1 MRRPVAC
8 LLLLAFALA
17 ARAETPNDAVPL
29 GPLPRSVTPEHYTL
43 ELRMDANADAF
54 SGKVA
59 IDVSVDEAVDTIWL
73 HGRHLDID
81 SATLTGTDG
90 EQLPLKVTVA
100 DEAGGVL
107 KLDAPAALATGKAK
121 LTLTWNA
128 KYDRQLQGAYQ
139 IKVGDDAY
147 IATQMEPLGARSAF
161 PGFDEPAFKTPWD
174 ISLIVPRDQ
183 NAVTNAAQIGI
194 DKVEDGWKRLRF
206 ATTEKLPS
214 YLIAFAVGPWDIVEW
229 QDIPPNAIRST
240 PLKLRGIAPKG
251 RGGEMRYA
259 LEHTAEQVAALET
272 YFGLPYP
279 FDKLDLLAAPDFSF
293 GAMENAGLIVYRET
307 FLLGVDKAPTAL
319 RQTYWAIH
327 THELA
332 HQWFGNLVTMPWWD
346 DIWLNEA
353 FASWME
359 ARILRDLKPEHHAD
373 REMLEA
379 ALYAMENDSL
389 ASARRIHEPV
399 PDYTGVLSAFDGITY
414 SKGAAVLG
422 MFERFLGEDKFRDA
436 IRLHLRKFA
445 RGSATSGDL
454 MRTIATQGDDP
465 SALQAAFASF
475 TDQAGVP
482 ILQTDLR
489 CDDNHATLTLQQS
502 RYVPLGSSADA
513 GVRWS
518 IPVCVRYPD
527 GKDTARQC
535 TLLTGRRSTMTLLG
549 DACPAWVH
557 PNADGAGYYRF
568 ALAADDQPA
577 LAAAFATLAPPEQR
591 VYADSLVAA
600 YDSGLLSNEAFLAA
614 VPALASAGDRTVAL
628 APKTTL
634 HWMREQ
640 LVDDAAQRDALDR
653 LVVAT
658 YQPRLDKL
666 GLDAAAEDDDE
677 VRLLRQDLIDLL
689 AQIPLS
695 KTLRETLAAR
705 GRTVLGLGGDKDG
718 PLQPDAIASDQR
730 GLALAL
736 AAELGG
742 EREFAAFER
751 HLAATEDALLRRQML
766 SALGAFRQPVLAQRA
781 RALALG
787 DAVRSGEIA
796 YIPLAQMDVPE
807 LRDAT
812 RSWLREHF
820 ETLFAKVPQVWKAHL
835 PTFET
840 DGLCSASDASN
851 LQQRYEAR
859 MRAVEGGPRAL
870 AQAAE
875 AIRLC
880 AAKLQYHRSTWFG
893 KALPAIADR
902 ARDQAHARAIHSDQ
916 AQLARQTDLTD
927 RSPEA
932 KKAPIQAEHSTG
944 QD

>member
-1 MRRPVAC
+1 MRRAVAC
-8 LLLLAFALA
+8 LLLLALAVA
-17 ARAETPNDAVPL
+17 ARADAPNDPVPL
-29 GPLPRSVTPEHYTL
+29 GPLPRSVVPEHYTL
-43 ELRMDANADAF
+43 ELRMDANAETF

-59 IDVSVDEAVDTIWL
+59 IDVSVNEAVDTIWL

-81 SATLTGTDG
+81 SATLTGADG

-107 KLDAPAALATGKAK
+107 RLAAPATLAPGKAK
-121 LTLTWNA
+121 LVLTWRA

-174 ISLIVPRDQ
+174 ISLIVPRGQ
-183 NAVTNAAQIGI
+183 NAVANTTMIGI
-194 DKVEDGWKRLRF
+194 EKVEDGWTRLRF

-214 YLIAFAVGPWDIVEW
+214 YLIAFAAGPWDIVEW
-229 QDIPPNAIRST
+229 QDVPPNAIRTT

-259 LEHTAEQVAALET
+259 LEHTAEQVAALEA
-272 YFGLPYP
+272 YFAVPYP

-359 ARILRDLKPEHHAD
+359 ARILRDLKPEIRAD
-373 REMLEA
+373 RDMLEA
-379 ALYAMENDSL
+379 ALHAMENDSL

-422 MFERFLGEDKFRDA
+422 MFERFLGEEKFRDA

-454 MRTIATQGDDP
+454 MRTIAAQGEDP
-465 SALQAAFASF
+465 AALQAAFASF
-475 TDQAGVP
+475 TDQAGAP
-482 ILQTDLR
+482 ILQADLH
-489 CDDNHATLTLQQS
+489 CDDNHATLALQQS
-502 RYVPLGSSADA
+502 RYVPLGSAASPD
-513 GVRWS
+513 VRWS
-518 IPVCVRYPD
+518 IPVCVRYPQ
-527 GKDTARQC
+527 GSKTARQC
-535 TLLTGRRSTMTLLG
+535 TLLTERRGTMALPG

-568 ALAADDQPA
+568 ALAADDQTA

-600 YDSGLLSNEAFLAA
+600 YDSGLLSTEAFLAA
-614 VPALASAGDRTVAL
+614 VPALASADDRTVAL
-628 APKTTL
+628 APKATL
-634 HWMREQ
+634 HWMREHLIDDMQ
-640 LVDDAAQRDALDR
+640 LRDALDR
-653 LVVAT
+653 LIVAT
-658 YQPRLDKL
+658 YQPRLDML
-666 GLDAAAEDDDE
+666 GIDAAAQDDDE

-689 AQIPLS
+689 AQIPIS
-695 KTLRETLAAR
+695 KVLRETFAAR
-705 GRTVLGLGGDKDG
+705 GRTVLGLDGDKAG
-718 PLQPDAIASDQR
+718 ALQPDAIASDQR

-742 EREFAAFER
+742 EHEFAAFER
-751 HLAATEDALLRRQML
+751 HLAVTEDALLRRQML
-766 SALGAFRQPVLAQRA
+766 LALGAFRQPGLAQRA
-781 RALALG
+781 RTLALG
-787 DAVRSGEIA
+787 DSVRSGEIA
-796 YIPLAQMDVPE
+796 YIPYAQMDVRE
-807 LRDAT
+807 LRGTT
-812 RSWLREHF
+812 RTWLRENF
-820 ETLFAKVPQVWKAHL
+820 ETLFAKIPQVWKARL

-840 DGLCSASDASN
+840 TGLCSATDASG
-851 LQQRYEAR
+851 LQQRYETR

-875 AIRLC
+875 EIRLC
-880 AAKLQYHRSTWFG
+880 AAKLQHHRAEGFG
-893 KALPAIADR
+893 NALPA
-902 ARDQAHARAIHSDQ
+902 AR
-916 AQLARQTDLTD
+916 
-927 RSPEA
+927 
-932 KKAPIQAEHSTG
+932 
-944 QD
+944 

>member
-1 MRRPVAC
+1 MRRAVAG
-8 LLLLAFALA
+8 LLLIALA
-17 ARAETPNDAVPL
+17 CTTGAKEPDASVPL
-29 GPLPRSVTPEHYTL
+29 GQLPRSVTPEHYTL

-54 SGKVA
+54 SGKVT
-59 IDVSVDEAVDTIWL
+59 IDVSINDAVDTIWL

-81 SATLTGTDG
+81 SATLTGADG
-90 EQLPLKVTVA
+90 EQLPLKATVA

-107 KLDAPAALATGKAK
+107 KLDAPATLATGKAK
-121 LTLTWNA
+121 LSLTWRA

-174 ISLIVPRDQ
+174 ISLIVPRGQ
-183 NAVTNAAQIGI
+183 NAVANTAEIGI
-194 DKVEDGWKRLRF
+194 EKVEDGWKRLRF

-240 PLKLRGIAPKG
+240 PLTLRGIAPKG

-259 LEHTAEQVAALET
+259 LDHTAEQVAALEA

-307 FLLGVDKAPTAL
+307 LLLGVDKAPTTT
-319 RQTYWAIH
+319 RRSYWATH

-359 ARILRDLKPEHHAD
+359 ARILRDLRPEQQAD

-422 MFERFLGEDKFRDA
+422 MFERFLGEEKFREA

-454 MRTIATQGDDP
+454 MRTIAAQGEDP
-465 SALQAAFASF
+465 AALQAAFASF

-482 ILQTDLR
+482 ILQADLR
-489 CDDNHATLTLQQS
+489 CDDDNHATLVLQQS
-502 RYVPLGSSADA
+502 RYVPLGSPADSD
-513 GVRWS
+513 VRWS
-518 IPVCVRYPD
+518 IPVCVRYPQ
-527 GKDTARQC
+527 GNGTTRQC
-535 TLLTGRRSTMTLLG
+535 TLLSKRRSTIALLG
-549 DACPAWVH
+549 DGCPAWVH

-568 ALAADDQPA
+568 ALAPEDQPA

-614 VPALASAGDRTVAL
+614 VPALASADDRTVAL
-628 APKTTL
+628 APKATL

-640 LVDDAAQRDALDR
+640 LIDDMQQRDALDR
-653 LVVAT
+653 FTVAT
-658 YQPRLDKL
+658 YQPRLDML
-666 GLDAAAEDDDE
+666 GIDAGTGDDDE
-677 VRLLRQDLIDLL
+677 TRLLRQDLIGLL
-689 AQIPLS
+689 AQIPSS
-695 KTLRETLAAR
+695 KTLRDTLAAR
-705 GRTVLGLGGDKDG
+705 GRAVLGLADDKDG
-718 PLQPDAIASDQR
+718 ALQPDAIASDQR
-730 GLALAL
+730 ALALAL

-751 HLAATEDALLRRQML
+751 HLAITEDAMLRRQML
-766 SALGAFRQPVLAQRA
+766 LALGAFRQPALAQRA
-781 RALALG
+781 RALTLG
-787 DAVRSGEIA
+787 DSVRAGEIA
-796 YIPLAQMDVPE
+796 YVPLAQMKIPE
-807 LRDAT
+807 LRDTT
-812 RSWLREHF
+812 RTWLRENF
-820 ETLFAKVPQVWKAHL
+820 EALFAKTPQVWKAHL

-840 DGLCSASDASN
+840 TGLCSATDAAD
-851 LQQRYEAR
+851 LQQHYENR

-875 AIRLC
+875 EILLC
-880 AAKLQYHRSTWFG
+880 AAKLQHHRAAGFG
-893 KALPAIADR
+893 KAFLA
-902 ARDQAHARAIHSDQ
+902 AR
-916 AQLARQTDLTD
+916 
-927 RSPEA
+927 
-932 KKAPIQAEHSTG
+932 
-944 QD
+944 